1 MDEIKTLILSNED
14 WNSLYRVPAN
24 VNLLCD
30 EKSEEIERNLYDVTI
45 IDRRMTHK
53 ELNELYKSTK
63 AYCVFFTD
71 KVEMNE
77 AHKRF
82 MESRKGKLLAT
93 DKIQDFFDNDIRNY
107 FPKPYGEKYKPMD
120 IIISGEFT
128 GEKKWLG
135 YTGVE
140 LCGEFGEDF
149 TQIVYWKGNIPIFAG
164 QNLDMY
170 LEYSKSES
178 VSVKFCVSVYK
189 AGAIAELM
197 EHYEFDEEQLKDYIN
212 IDNGDAMC
220 WLYVYIMASGHG
232 TLTIRGLHDRHAR
245 RGIGHFLP
253 GGETYRTSSGEEI
266 FCYFDPADMKPPLNI
281 YFSGFK
287 TQEGFE
293 GYYLLK
299 NMGCPFLLVAE
310 GRLQGGC
317 FYMGDDEY
325 EKLMVEVIKK
335 YVDELGFSNDQVI
348 MSGLSMGTTGAMY
361 YSVDIRPKSVIIGK
375 PLASIGDIAAASLR
389 SRPGDFATSMDVLYK
404 ITGGMDEKSVE
415 KLNSKFWD
423 KFKQGDFSDT
433 KFVVAYMIEDDYDTT
448 AYGKLLDNLNSVGAS
463 IYGKGLHG
471 RHNDNSNGIVYWFS
485 DRYKHVMYDDYKRIM
500 K

>member
-14 WNSLYRVPAN
+14 WNSLYSVPSN
-24 VNLLCD
+24 VKLMCN
-30 EKSEEIERNLYDVTI
+30 EPMEEIEKKLYDVTI
-45 IDRRMTHK
+45 IDRKMTHR
-53 ELNELYKSTK
+53 ELQKLYLYTK

-77 AHKRF
+77 AHRHF
-82 MESRKGKLLAT
+82 LNSRKGRILAT
-93 DKIQDFFDNDIRNY
+93 DRIQDFFNNDIRNY
-107 FPKPYGEKYKPMD
+107 FSKPYGEKYKPMD
-120 IIISGEFT
+120 IIISKEFAGT
-128 GEKKWLG
+128 KKWCG

-140 LCGEFGEDF
+140 LSGEFGEEF
-149 TQIVYWKGNIPIFAG
+149 TQIIYWKGNIPIFAD

-170 LEYSKSES
+170 LEYSKSEN
-178 VSVKFCVSVYK
+178 VSIKFCVSVYK
-189 AGAIAELM
+189 AGAIAELVN
-197 EHYEFDEEQLKDYIN
+197 HYEYDEEQLKDYIN
-212 IDNGDAMC
+212 IDNDGAAG
-220 WLYVYIMASGHG
+220 WLYVYIMACGHG
-232 TLTIRGLHDRHAR
+232 TLKIRGLHDRIAR

-317 FYMGDDEY
+317 FYMGDKEY
-325 EKLMVEVIKK
+325 EELMVSTIKK
-335 YVDELGFSNDQVI
+335 YIDELGFSHDEVI

-361 YSVDIRPKSVIIGK
+361 YSADIRPKSVIIGK

-389 SRPGDFATSMDVLYK
+389 KRPGDFPTAMDVLYK
-404 ITGGMDEKSVE
+404 ITGGMDEKCIE
-415 KLNSKFWD
+415 ELNNRFWD
-423 KFKQGDFSDT
+423 KFDKADFSDT
-433 KFVVAYMIEDDYDTT
+433 KFVVAYMIEDDYDST
-448 AYGKLLDNLNSVGAS
+448 AYEKLLDNLNSAGAA

-485 DRYKHVMYDDYKRIM
+485 DRYKHVMYDDYKRVI